1 MQIIKLSA
9 FPPSGVKWRKKITM
23 KILKKKFNKV
33 FKKTAEEISE
43 IFEKWIKSADEFL
56 DRMEEILK
64 KME

>member
-43 IFEKWIKSADEFL
+43 IFEKWIKS
-56 DRMEEILK
+56 IYK
-64 KME
+64 